1 MILRYDPYKIFIDS
15 KTPAGLYARQKWL
28 NEATHQSW
36 QQDYSTAVRTIL
48 ADQASDG
55 SWHQSPLETIK
66 RLFGLHLTV
75 RASSPEISSAL
86 NWLLDKILF
95 KPDEIEVTI
104 EEDLAAD
111 SLVGLPFM
119 AGRWEHFLSAAV
131 LFLAA
136 IFGRGDDP
144 KVLAIYRRMSDMGIK
159 SEGRWVDQASFHN
172 ILRAMVVHPV
182 FAKDKATT
190 MAVNIL
196 ADLQTDSGDWGR
208 ILPFYQTLNALA
220 HLDLPQAEAQ
230 LEIAF
235 RRLIESQNSDG
246 TWSRSEPEWNTF
258 LAIHA
263 LRNKGLL

>member
-1 MILRYDPYKIFIDS
+1 
-15 KTPAGLYARQKWL
+15 
-28 NEATHQSW
+28 
-36 QQDYSTAVRTIL
+36 
-48 ADQASDG
+48 
-55 SWHQSPLETIK
+55 
-66 RLFGLHLTV
+66 
-75 RASSPEISSAL
+75 
-86 NWLLDKILF
+86 
-95 KPDEIEVTI
+95 
-104 EEDLAAD
+104 
-111 SLVGLPFM
+111 
-119 AGRWEHFLSAAV
+119 
-131 LFLAA
+131 
-136 IFGRGDDP
+136 
-144 KVLAIYRRMSDMGIK
+144 
-159 SEGRWVDQASFHN
+159 
-172 ILRAMVVHPV
+172 
-182 FAKDKATT
+182 